1 MVFSKR
7 FLLSVVMMIFIL
19 SCIIIA
25 AKNVYAINLKSFIL
39 KPVPIPKNNLQTKE
53 KIKLGKML
61 FFDNR
66 LSGDGSLSCASCHVP
81 ADGFTTPT
89 RLSLSYPTTMHWR
102 HTPSVIDSG
111 YLKFLF
117 WDGRATSLKQQA
129 LGPISAPFEMN
140 KHIHYLTAELYEIPV
155 YRKMF
160 RQVFHANN
168 IITPEMVAEAL
179 ASFERTIVVTKTPFY
194 SYIKGNKHAMS
205 KKAIAGFKLFI
216 GKASCIRCHYG
227 PVFTDNKFHALGVPP
242 LHLKGKTAKLVAVT
256 RHYFTYSFAHLKN
269 SNKVKRDMGRYLI
282 THKKSDIYKF
292 VTPSLIDIGEIG
304 PYYMHNGSIKGLLN
318 VVKFFNKGGGNI
330 PNKSKLIKP
339 LHLTLKQEY
348 EIVAFLKALDGPK
361 FNITAPKLPHFINKP
376 KVVSTAMTTTNTVTA
391 TASMVAGQR
400 LFASDGCITCHTIN
414 GKGGSIGPNLSHI
427 GSQRTLAWI
436 KTQIVTPSA
445 HFASGSTV
453 TINGKSFMAIMP
465 NHKGMPKSQLN
476 AIAQYLAGLK

>member
-1 MVFSKR
+1 MQKR
-7 FLLSVVMMIFIL
+7 FLLFAAMVIFML

-25 AKNVYAINLKSFIL
+25 AKNAYAVNLKSFIL

-89 RLSLSYPTTMHWR
+89 RLSQSYPTTMHWR

-117 WDGRATSLKQQA
+117 WDGRADSLEQQA
-129 LGPISAPFEMN
+129 LGPITAPFEMN

-160 RQVFHANN
+160 REVFHADN

-179 ASFERTIVVTKTPFY
+179 SAFERTIVVTKTPFY

-227 PVFTDNKFHALGVPP
+227 PVFT
-242 LHLKGKTAKLVAVT
+242 
-256 RHYFTYSFAHLKN
+256 
-269 SNKVKRDMGRYLI
+269 
-282 THKKSDIYKF
+282 
-292 VTPSLIDIGEIG
+292 
-304 PYYMHNGSIKGLLN
+304 
-318 VVKFFNKGGGNI
+318 
-330 PNKSKLIKP
+330 
-339 LHLTLKQEY
+339 
-348 EIVAFLKALDGPK
+348 
-361 FNITAPKLPHFINKP
+361 
-376 KVVSTAMTTTNTVTA
+376 
-391 TASMVAGQR
+391 
-400 LFASDGCITCHTIN
+400 
-414 GKGGSIGPNLSHI
+414 
-427 GSQRTLAWI
+427 
-436 KTQIVTPSA
+436 
-445 HFASGSTV
+445 
-453 TINGKSFMAIMP
+453 
-465 NHKGMPKSQLN
+465 
-476 AIAQYLAGLK
+476 

>member
-1 MVFSKR
+1 MLIQRR
-7 FLLSVVMMIFIL
+7 FLLFAAKVIFYAF
-19 SCIIIA
+19 CIIIA
-25 AKNVYAINLKSFIL
+25 AKNVYAVNLKSFIL
-39 KPVPIPKNNLQTKE
+39 KPVPIPKNNPQTKE

-117 WDGRATSLKQQA
+117 WDGRATSLEQQA

-140 KHIHYLTAELYEIPV
+140 KHIHYLTAELYEIPA

-160 RQVFHANN
+160 RQVFQAKN
-168 IITPEMVAEAL
+168 IITQKMVAEAI

-242 LHLKGKTAKLVAVT
+242 LHLTGRTAKLVAVT
-256 RHYFTYSFAHLKN
+256 RHYFTYMNTHLKN
-269 SNKVKRDMGRYLI
+269 SNKVKRDLGRYLI
-282 THKKSDIYKF
+282 THKKSDLYKF
-292 VTPSLIDIGEIG
+292 LTPSLIDIGEIG

-318 VVKFFNKGGGNI
+318 VVKFFNEGGGNI

-348 EIVAFLKALDGPK
+348 EVVAFLKALDGPK
-361 FNITAPKLPHFINKP
+361 FNISAPKLPHFINKST
-376 KVVSTAMTTTNTVTA
+376 VASTAITTA
-391 TASMVAGQR
+391 TTAGAGPQ
-400 LFASDGCITCHTIN
+400 LFVSDGCITCHKIN
-414 GKGGSIGPNLSHI
+414 GKGGSIGPNLSHV

-445 HFASGSTV
+445 HFASGSMV

-465 NHKGMPKSQLN
+465 NHRSMPQSQLDT
-476 AIAQYLAGLK
+476 IAKYLEGLK

>member
-1 MVFSKR
+1 MVFSKG
-7 FLLSVVMMIFIL
+7 FLLSVVIMIFIL

-61 FFDNR
+61 FFDDR

-89 RLSLSYPTTMHWR
+89 RLSQSYPTTMHWR

-117 WDGRATSLKQQA
+117 WDGRATSLEQQA
-129 LGPISAPFEMN
+129 LGPITTPFEMN
-140 KHIHYLTAELYEIPV
+140 KHIHYLTAELFEIPV

-168 IITPEMVAEAL
+168 IITPKMVAKAL

-242 LHLKGKTAKLVAVT
+242 LHLTGKTAKLVAVT
-256 RHYFTYSFAHLKN
+256 RHYFTYVNAHLKN
-269 SNKVKRDMGRYLI
+269 SNKIKRDLGRYLI

-292 VTPSLIDIGEIG
+292 ATPSLIDIGEIG

-348 EIVAFLKALDGPK
+348 ELVAFLKALDGPK
-361 FNITAPKLPHFINKP
+361 FHITAPKLPHFINK
-376 KVVSTAMTTTNTVTA
+376 
-391 TASMVAGQR
+391 
-400 LFASDGCITCHTIN
+400 
-414 GKGGSIGPNLSHI
+414 
-427 GSQRTLAWI
+427 
-436 KTQIVTPSA
+436 
-445 HFASGSTV
+445 
-453 TINGKSFMAIMP
+453 
-465 NHKGMPKSQLN
+465 
-476 AIAQYLAGLK
+476 

>member
-7 FLLSVVMMIFIL
+7 FLLSVVIMIFIL

-61 FFDNR
+61 FFDDR

-89 RLSLSYPTTMHWR
+89 RLSQSYPTTMHWR

-117 WDGRATSLKQQA
+117 WDGRATSLEQQA
-129 LGPISAPFEMN
+129 LGPITTPFEMN
-140 KHIHYLTAELYEIPV
+140 KHIHYLTAELFEIPV

-168 IITPEMVAEAL
+168 IITPKMVAKAL

-242 LHLKGKTAKLVAVT
+242 LHLTGKTAKLVAVT
-256 RHYFTYSFAHLKN
+256 RHYFTYVNAHLKN
-269 SNKVKRDMGRYLI
+269 SNKIKRDLGRYLI

-292 VTPSLIDIGEIG
+292 ATPSLIDIGEIG

-348 EIVAFLKALDGPK
+348 ELVAFLKALDGPK
-361 FNITAPKLPHFINKP
+361 FHITAPKLPHFINK
-376 KVVSTAMTTTNTVTA
+376 
-391 TASMVAGQR
+391 
-400 LFASDGCITCHTIN
+400 
-414 GKGGSIGPNLSHI
+414 
-427 GSQRTLAWI
+427 
-436 KTQIVTPSA
+436 
-445 HFASGSTV
+445 
-453 TINGKSFMAIMP
+453 
-465 NHKGMPKSQLN
+465 
-476 AIAQYLAGLK
+476 